1 MAMRSRS
8 RRIEDS
14 GSWSTGPRRRW
25 RPRSRRGGCL
35 LWVIMLILVII
46 VLAIMFGGFQ
56 KGTKVNSLRY
66 YQSAATQI
74 AWSAGQVTAS

>member
-1 MAMRSRS
+1 
-8 RRIEDS
+8 
-14 GSWSTGPRRRW
+14 
-25 RPRSRRGGCL
+25 
-35 LWVIMLILVII
+35 MLILVII